1 MRRKTTQGG
10 RERRTETQSKLQ
22 LRNAEKL
29 RVKKR
34 PSLCPSHLCFCII
47 SLLSVSIAHS
57 LSLFDFQ
64 YIFPTP
70 KHPLESDWE
79 GRIRNEIKYGILINF
94 LLCFF
99 ENKSSISDF
108 SNSSFFFLLLL
119 SKLWDL
125 QQWPSWLIRTGK
137 AQRFIHWKQ
146 VCPKTKQEIP
156 FYSMW
161 GEKSQQHFW
170 IIIFSIITIIIS
182 FFSSFFQDN
191 TWFNLYR

>member
-1 MRRKTTQGG
+1 MRRNTTQGG

-34 PSLCPSHLCFCII
+34 PSLCLSHLCFCII
-47 SLLSVSIAHS
+47 SLLSVSIALSLSWVFVSLS

-108 SNSSFFFLLLL
+108 SKFSFFLLLL

-182 FFSSFFQDN
+182 FFYSFFPG
-191 TWFNLYR
+191 